1 MKYAS
6 ENEIFFFDTMV
17 HILILYTVL
26 YVLFSIVV
34 STTSKKEFN
43 QTIIDA
49 IDGLNPKFFTKIG
62 ICTIVKPPPSPA
74 ILQNLENFYNSDPDT
89 TQKDFNNVLISGGGA
104 VLIAL
109 FVTVLIA
116 YLIMRY
122 SAEKNVNIRH
132 ILYSN
137 LLLFATI
144 GCIEMLFFFNVGNN
158 YSPVLPSELEEIAY
172 DDFKKIFP

>member
-6 ENEIFFFDTMV
+6 ENEIFFFDTLV
-17 HILILYTVL
+17 HILILYTIL
-26 YVLFSIVV
+26 YVLFSIVI

-43 QTIIDA
+43 QTIVNA
-49 IDGLNPKFFTKIG
+49 IDGLNPTFFNEMG
-62 ICTIVKPPPSPA
+62 ICTFVKNPPAPK
-74 ILQNLENFYNSDPDT
+74 ILQDLENFYESDPDT
-89 TQKDFNNVLISGGGA
+89 TQKDFNNTLISGGGA

-122 SAEKNVNIRH
+122 SAQKNVHLKH
-132 ILYSN
+132 ILIAN

-172 DDFKKIFP
+172 NAFKKIFP